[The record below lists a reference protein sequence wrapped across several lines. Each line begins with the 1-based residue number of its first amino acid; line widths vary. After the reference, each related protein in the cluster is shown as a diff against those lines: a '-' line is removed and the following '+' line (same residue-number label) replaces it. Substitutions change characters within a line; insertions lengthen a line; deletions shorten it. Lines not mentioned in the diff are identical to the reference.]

1 MHERKL
7 GDRGTG
13 RAEGRAAWLEHREDT
28 LESESRSSGT
38 KLAPPPQQ
46 EGLHLNSIPRVISS
60 PLPDGLNPAPRR
72 VLGYRQLAFS
82 EASWLS
88 RQPHPDCLAPELSRS
103 FLKTGL
109 FWNMHPKGAVMAAW
123 PVYTYNEVVGESRPL
138 LADAEEFSFPSKIHG
153 HCVIFLYLPS
163 NLGLCLCLKSNGSR

>member
-7 GDRGTG
+7 GDTGTG
-13 RAEGRAAWLEHREDT
+13 RAGGRAAWLEHHEDT

-60 PLPDGLNPAPRR
+60 PFPDGLNPAPRR
-72 VLGYRQLAFS
+72 VLGCRQLAFS

-88 RQPHPDCLAPELSRS
+88 RQPHPRLPGTRAQ
-103 FLKTGL
+103 
-109 FWNMHPKGAVMAAW
+109 
-123 PVYTYNEVVGESRPL
+123 PL
-138 LADAEEFSFPSKIHG
+138 LPENRAVLEHASKRGSDGRLACIH
-153 HCVIFLYLPS
+153 IQ
-163 NLGLCLCLKSNGSR
+163 